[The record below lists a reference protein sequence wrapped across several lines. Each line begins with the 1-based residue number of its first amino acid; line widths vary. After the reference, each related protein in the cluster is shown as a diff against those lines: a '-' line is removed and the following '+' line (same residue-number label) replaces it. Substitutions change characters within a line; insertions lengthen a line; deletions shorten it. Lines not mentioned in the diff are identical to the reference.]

1 MVKDEISGR
10 SLHKEPIR
18 GEYGTITWKEGRKE
32 GRKEGLGAYLGL
44 REVWAA
50 RSREEYFPEGPKM
63 RVPPC
68 SLPPLAGAQVGRAAV
83 VISLGCLLGADP
95 RKP

>member
-1 MVKDEISGR
+1 MGG
-10 SLHKEPIR
+10 L
-18 GEYGTITWKEGRKE
+18 EG
-32 GRKEGLGAYLGL
+32 YLGL
-44 REVWAA
+44 REVCAA
-50 RSREEYFPEGPKM
+50 RSREENFWEGPKM

-83 VISLGCLLGADP
+83 VISVGCLLGADP